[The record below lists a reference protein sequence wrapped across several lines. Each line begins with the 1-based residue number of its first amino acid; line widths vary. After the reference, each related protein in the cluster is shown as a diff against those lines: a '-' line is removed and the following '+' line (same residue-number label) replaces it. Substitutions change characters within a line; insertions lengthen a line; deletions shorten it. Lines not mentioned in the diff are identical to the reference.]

1 MPWFACSRW
10 QDVGVKHS
18 TRLRLSA
25 WRVLVVFLLSV
36 SQVSASERPHVLFI
50 LADDLGYGDL
60 GCYGCEDIRTPNL
73 DRLATEGVRFTDF
86 YANAAVCSPTRA
98 AFLTGRYQQRIDLD
112 DALYYQEKGRGLPV
126 DGETLADSLK
136 KAGYATA
143 LAGKWHLGYDEGR
156 RPNQQGFDRFFGL
169 LGGNHHYFKHM
180 DRIGI
185 PDLFENETQIERE
198 GYSTDLISDEAIR
211 FLRELMPT
219 KPTFLFLSYNAPHFP
234 FQGPEDRDKP
244 VQPKRKNWQ
253 QGDRSTYVAM
263 VESMDKGIGRV
274 LAELDRLGLRRQSL
288 VVFTSDNG
296 GDVHSRNAPLRDHK
310 GSLWEGGVRV
320 PCIAR
325 WPGVLPAGE
334 ETRQVGI
341 TMDWSA
347 TIRRS
352 AGLLKDESFE
362 DGIDLM
368 PMLTGRK
375 QVRERTLF
383 WRRIR
388 GPVRRKTPEGRA
400 VRHGK
405 WKWVEKAN
413 GERFLGDL
421 QNDVGEMNNLIGDRP
436 DMANKLTRLLDEWER
451 QFPRW
456 YDKAVSGKD

>member
-1 MPWFACSRW
+1 
-10 QDVGVKHS
+10 
-18 TRLRLSA
+18 
-25 WRVLVVFLLSV
+25 
-36 SQVSASERPHVLFI
+36 
-50 LADDLGYGDL
+50 
-60 GCYGCEDIRTPNL
+60 
-73 DRLATEGVRFTDF
+73 
-86 YANAAVCSPTRA
+86 
-98 AFLTGRYQQRIDLD
+98 
-112 DALYYQEKGRGLPV
+112 
-126 DGETLADSLK
+126 
-136 KAGYATA
+136 
-143 LAGKWHLGYDEGR
+143 
-156 RPNQQGFDRFFGL
+156 
-169 LGGNHHYFKHM
+169 
-180 DRIGI
+180 
-185 PDLFENETQIERE
+185 
-198 GYSTDLISDEAIR
+198 
-211 FLRELMPT
+211 
-219 KPTFLFLSYNAPHFP
+219 
-234 FQGPEDRDKP
+234 
-244 VQPKRKNWQ
+244 
-253 QGDRSTYVAM
+253 
-263 VESMDKGIGRV
+263 
-274 LAELDRLGLRRQSL
+274 